1 MMGAYSAA
9 SGFQDAF
16 AEAHDGRDGIR
27 CLSLAWSNWE
37 GVGQSRAVENRDL
50 PRSRG
55 YRPMP
60 PRQALQSLFIAMSR
74 RDPTLIVGLDGDHPH
89 IQRYRGDVA
98 IAGERLRVYYS
109 TPRGPVPRRALDA
122 LDLRDEFGA
131 ISRPVYTVLAEM
143 PLTRSGDVAID
154 ELERLG
160 EGVERPGPQS
170 DRERRLAEIWK
181 RALAV
186 PSVSVADG
194 FFDLGGDSLLAA
206 RVLGEIRE
214 QFGVDVTLRQLF
226 DAPTLGDLARTVEA
240 AAPSRPSPAAPV
252 AEGAPG
258 HLAALLERLDDIG
271 DEEVDALLR
280 GLADERVV
288 GE

>member
-1 MMGAYSAA
+1 
-9 SGFQDAF
+9 
-16 AEAHDGRDGIR
+16 
-27 CLSLAWSNWE
+27 
-37 GVGQSRAVENRDL
+37 
-50 PRSRG
+50 
-55 YRPMP
+55 
-60 PRQALQSLFIAMSR
+60 
-74 RDPTLIVGLDGDHPH
+74 
-89 IQRYRGDVA
+89 
-98 IAGERLRVYYS
+98 
-109 TPRGPVPRRALDA
+109 
-122 LDLRDEFGA
+122 
-131 ISRPVYTVLAEM
+131 VYTALAEM
-143 PLTRSGDVAID
+143 PLTPSGDVAID

-160 EGVERPGPQS
+160 EGIERPGPQS

-240 AAPSRPSPAAPV
+240 AAPSRPGPAAPV